1 MEDQNKTNDVIVL
14 NRMYAGSYLSTHLGH
29 EVINMFQADN
39 GKHYL
44 YLNSKGNFDKRGKK
58 ASSMF
63 LVMHLGGKRVEILA
77 LAKELKP
84 VTSAECSLPRDFNK
98 IKKTVLEKQRT
109 YILGEKKNEKGED
122 GGIHYGGVP
131 LLEMFGEKGQ
141 QNIFV
146 SYEVERENF
155 FKPKKRLVLCFDENE
170 KQEGDY
176 LLVNHNFGSTTL
188 HQYIQ
193 DGNQDYETLISL
205 IKNTDSNSK
214 DCLWQVDGEKVVM
227 GNYNTHKVSLFD
239 ICRIRHDENCFS
251 DALAYYMEKY
261 PKLWSDFFKKH
272 LQISIDDNFSVSRE
286 VDAKVKDAIYAEN
299 TGGRIDL
306 LLKDNESF
314 IIIENK
320 VKSNIN
326 KIERDLGENQTQL
339 DRYENYMKY
348 LIKDEDV
355 KQKQYYA
362 FVLAPNYNQPNLD
375 ENKDFKLLTYLQI
388 CEYLK
393 DKIQELN
400 DDDFMAFY
408 HAMRRH
414 SFECESLCQYDDM
427 KNIFYTKIEEYW
439 QKKLNENNK

>member
-1 MEDQNKTNDVIVL
+1 MLKIGSFMEDQNKTNDVIVL

-63 LVMHLGGKRVEILA
+63 LVMHLGGKRVEVLA
-77 LAKELKP
+77 LAKKLKP

-98 IKKTVLEKQRT
+98 IKKIVLEGQRT

-122 GGIHYGGVP
+122 GGIHYGEVP

-146 SYEVERENF
+146 SYEVESKNF
-155 FKPKKRLVLCFDENE
+155 LKPRKRLVLCFDKNE

-193 DGNQDYETLISL
+193 DGNKDYETLISL
-205 IKNTDSNSK
+205 ISK
-214 DCLWQVDGEKVVM
+214 DCLWQISDEKVVV
-227 GNYNTHKVSLFD
+227 GTYKTHKVSLFD
-239 ICRIRHDENCFS
+239 ICRILHDENCFS

-261 PKLWSDFFKKH
+261 PKLWSDFFKEQ
-272 LQISIDDNFSVSRE
+272 LQITIDNNFSVSRE
-286 VDAKVKDAIYAEN
+286 VDAKVKDTVYTEN

-306 LLKDNESF
+306 LLKDNKSF

-339 DRYENYMKY
+339 DRYENYVKY
-348 LIKDEDV
+348 LIEDKNV
-355 KQKQYYA
+355 EQKQYYA
-362 FVLAPNYNQPNLD
+362 FVLAPNYNKPNLD
-375 ENKDFKLLTYLQI
+375 ENKGFKLLTYLQI

-400 DDDFMAFY
+400 DDDFIAFY
-408 HAMRRH
+408 HAMHRH

-427 KNIFYTKIEEYW
+427 KNIFYTKIEEYF
-439 QKKLNENNK
+439 QKN